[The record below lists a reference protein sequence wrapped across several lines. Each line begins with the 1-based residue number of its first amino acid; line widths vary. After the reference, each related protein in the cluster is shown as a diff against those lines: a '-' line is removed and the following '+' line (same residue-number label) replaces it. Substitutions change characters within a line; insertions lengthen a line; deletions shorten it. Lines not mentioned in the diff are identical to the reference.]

1 MHVPVVAERVVGVP
15 RLGGGN
21 RERSACREG
30 SRAKL
35 GPLDVA
41 RGGSYKPGEDGV
53 RLRRLRAPLGV
64 LALAVIAAV
73 ALFGLVAAT
82 GIGGGDS
89 PGIGSGA
96 DVAEQEPFAYEESR
110 RAELERRAA
119 AGLSHV
125 VFANSP
131 GGATATA
138 KRVARFRDEIEAA
151 TAGSETDPNLLEAMV
166 YLESAGRPEVIAGR
180 DPELASGLVQIL
192 ASTGQAL
199 LGMRIDLERSREL
212 TAQARRAYRR
222 QQFDKADA
230 LVRRRAQIDERFDP
244 RKALDG
250 AVRYLAIAR
259 ERFGGAEDL
268 AIASYHMGIGNL
280 QNVIRAYT
288 GSDGRVTD
296 LWAEGGL
303 TYARLFF
310 DSSPSNN
317 PESWD
322 LLAGFGDES
331 SEYYWKVLASRE
343 IMRLYREDRGEL
355 GQLERQHGAKATAE
369 EVFHPR
375 AGTEVFDDPD
385 ELADAWRDG
394 DVVPIPEGE
403 GLGLA
408 LDDGIGELAPKLD
421 ADRAL
426 YRGVRPEALRTLILM
441 AGWVRALN
449 EDSGSLI
456 VTSGVRD
463 RSYQERLGRKNPE
476 ATDAYSLHTTGW
488 SFDILR
494 EYEDDAQAGAFQFVL
509 DRLQALGAIDYAV
522 EPGAIHVTVSGDV
535 LP

>member
-1 MHVPVVAERVVGVP
+1 V
-15 RLGGGN
+15 
-21 RERSACREG
+21 
-30 SRAKL
+30 
-35 GPLDVA
+35 
-41 RGGSYKPGEDGV
+41 
-53 RLRRLRAPLGV
+53 LGV
-64 LALAVIAAV
+64 LALAAIAAV
-73 ALFGLVAAT
+73 AVLGLASAT
-82 GIGGGDS
+82 GVGGGEL
-89 PGIGSGA
+89 GIGSA
-96 DVAEQEPFAYEESR
+96 TDAAENEPFAYEESR
-110 RAELERRAA
+110 RSEYERRAT

-138 KRVARFRDEIEAA
+138 ERVARFRDEIENA
-151 TAGSETDPNLLEAMV
+151 TAGTETDPDLLEAMV

-192 ASTGQAL
+192 ASTGQTL
-199 LGMRIDLERSREL
+199 LGMRIDLERSRAL
-212 TAQARRAYRR
+212 TVQARRALRR
-222 QQFDKADA
+222 DQADRVER
-230 LVRRRAQIDERFDP
+230 LLRARAKVDERFDP
-244 RKALDG
+244 RAALEG

-280 QNVIRAYT
+280 QNVIRTYT
-288 GSDGRVTD
+288 GSDGRVRD
-296 LWAEGGL
+296 LVAEDGL
-303 TYARLFF
+303 TYTRLFF

-343 IMRLYREDRGEL
+343 IMRLFREDRAEL
-355 GQLERQHGAKATAE
+355 RRLERLHGAKATAE

-375 AGTEVFDDPD
+375 AETEVFDDPD
-385 ELADAWRDG
+385 DLADAWRDG
-394 DVVPIPEGE
+394 DVVPIPDGE

-408 LDDGIGELAPKLD
+408 LDDGIGELAPKLE
-421 ADRAL
+421 ADTAL
-426 YRGVRPEALRTLILM
+426 YRGLRPEALRTLILM

-449 EDSGSLI
+449 DGSGALI

-463 RSYQERLGRKNPE
+463 LSYQERLGRKNPE

-522 EPGAIHVTVSGDV
+522 EPSAIHVTVSGEAAG
-535 LP
+535 

>member
-1 MHVPVVAERVVGVP
+1 M
-15 RLGGGN
+15 
-21 RERSACREG
+21 
-30 SRAKL
+30 
-35 GPLDVA
+35 
-41 RGGSYKPGEDGV
+41 
-53 RLRRLRAPLGV
+53 RRLRAPLGV
-64 LALAVIAAV
+64 LAVAAIAAV
-73 ALFGLVAAT
+73 ALFGLASAA
-82 GIGGGDS
+82 GIGGGGS
-89 PGIGSGA
+89 PGISSA
-96 DVAEQEPFAYEESR
+96 TDVPEEPFAYEESR
-110 RAELERRAA
+110 RDELEQRAT

-131 GGATATA
+131 AGATATA
-138 KRVARFRDEIEAA
+138 ERVARFRDEIEAA
-151 TAGSETDPNLLEAMV
+151 TAGTETDPDLLEAMV

-199 LGMRIDLERSREL
+199 LGMRVDLERSREL
-212 TAQARRAYRR
+212 TVKARRAYRR
-222 QQFDKADA
+222 QQFEKAEA
-230 LVRRRAQIDERFDP
+230 LTRRRARIDERFDP

-259 ERFGGAEDL
+259 ERFGGANDL

-288 GSDGRVTD
+288 GSDGGVAD
-296 LWAEGGL
+296 LVEGDAL

-310 DSSPSNN
+310 DSSPSVN
-317 PESWD
+317 PESWE

-343 IMRLYREDRGEL
+343 ILRLHREDRAEL
-355 GQLERQHGAKATAE
+355 RRLERLHGAKATAE

-375 AGTEVFDDPD
+375 SETEVFDDPD

-394 DVVPIPEGE
+394 DVVPIPAGE

-408 LDDGIGELAPKLD
+408 LDDGIGKLAPRLD
-421 ADRAL
+421 ADSAL
-426 YRGVRPEALRTLILM
+426 YRGLRPEALRTLILM

-449 EDSGSLI
+449 DGSGSLI

-463 RSYQERLGRKNPE
+463 RAYQERLGRKNPE

-488 SFDILR
+488 SFDVLR

-522 EPGAIHVTVSGDV
+522 EPSAIHVTVSDDAES
-535 LP
+535 LLD